1 MQKSATKIRDTK
13 STQHTHTHTHTHKQL
28 GSLLHCKH
36 SVSFTEIEI
45 DVSYIKNFYLF
56 WYTII

>member
-13 STQHTHTHTHTHKQL
+13 SIQHTHTHTHKQL
-28 GSLLHCKH
+28 GSLLYCKH
-36 SVSFTEIEI
+36 SVSFTETEIE
-45 DVSYIKNFYLF
+45 VSYIKKFYLF

>member
-13 STQHTHTHTHTHKQL
+13 STQHTHTHKQL

-45 DVSYIKNFYLF
+45 DVSYIKIFYLF